1 MRSATITAEEIA
13 GCAPPE
19 RPLALEF
26 AEYASVTTLL
36 MEELGGAPFGSPATW
51 RRAAVAGL
59 EAHDLTA
66 LAPFVRA
73 RPHELPSSLC
83 SLPHRTASGLVPL
96 EDDLERIA
104 TSPVE
109 PFVAQ
114 LPRGGDWTAVARHP
128 RRWLDR
134 FARAVRRAGEGLR
147 GQWREAGGLLEREAE
162 RVGVAAVRGS
172 VPALLATQLGP
183 STLRLEGP
191 QPPRAEL
198 RPHLGMV
205 PLLAGPGAAHVWI
218 IEGDLTHLAYPL
230 PDAWRLLDR
239 PASEAAA
246 LDALVG
252 VQRALILRM
261 LDRPLTPGKIAEA
274 LMAVPSAASHHL
286 AILERAGLVLRDR
299 RGRQVLVRRTARGTQ
314 LVAIYDD
321 A

>member
-1 MRSATITAEEIA
+1 VA
-13 GCAPPE
+13 
-19 RPLALEF
+19 ALE
-26 AEYASVTTLL
+26 A
-36 MEELGGAPFGSPATW
+36 
-51 RRAAVAGL
+51 R
-59 EAHDLTA
+59 DLAA

-96 EDDLERIA
+96 DEDLERIA
-104 TSPVE
+104 SSPVE

-114 LPRGGDWTAVARHP
+114 LPRGGDWDPVARDP
-128 RRWLDR
+128 RRWLDH
-134 FARAVRRAGEGLR
+134 FTRAVRRASEGLR
-147 GQWREAGGLLEREAE
+147 DHWREAGGLLEREAE
-162 RVGVAAVRGS
+162 RIGVAAVRGS
-172 VPALLATQLGP
+172 VPDLLATQLGP

-191 QPPRAEL
+191 EPPGAEL

-218 IEGDLTHLAYPL
+218 IDGDLTHLAYPL

-261 LDRPLTPGKIAEA
+261 LDHPLTPGKIAEA